1 MRGTLD
7 VHGLGLALG
16 HYCPADAGLDRV
28 RGFAQEDPFEK
39 RGDDSQ
45 RLDNS
50 NAMVHD
56 DMNPLVLSYSHL

>member
-1 MRGTLD
+1 MREKCLD
-7 VHGLGLALG
+7 VH
-16 HYCPADAGLDRV
+16 V
-28 RGFAQEDPFEK
+28 IAQEDPFEK

-50 NAMVHD
+50 IAMVRG

>member
-1 MRGTLD
+1 MRGKCLD

-16 HYCPADAGLDRV
+16 HYCGSAPI
-28 RGFAQEDPFEK
+28 DPFEK

-50 NAMVHD
+50 NAKVHD
-56 DMNPLVLSYSHL
+56 DMNL

>member
-1 MRGTLD
+1 MREKTPD

-28 RGFAQEDPFEK
+28 RGSAPIDPFEK
-39 RGDDSQ
+39 RDDDSQ

-50 NAMVHD
+50 NAMVRD
-56 DMNPLVLSYSHL
+56 CMNL